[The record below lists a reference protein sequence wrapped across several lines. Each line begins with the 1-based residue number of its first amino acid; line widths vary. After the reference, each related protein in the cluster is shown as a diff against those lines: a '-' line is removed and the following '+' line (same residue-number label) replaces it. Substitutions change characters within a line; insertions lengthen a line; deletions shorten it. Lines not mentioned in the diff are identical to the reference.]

1 MSDNTPSSLTPH
13 IISFF
18 KALTTNQKIID
29 LASNIQQNLQQGHT
43 CIAYKNSID
52 DRLISPDGNSGYI
65 VQHNNKA
72 GFRNFY
78 NQENYIRS
86 EFLNSSKP
94 SIDFD
99 KLNNVY
105 KNVYKDIQKTSKAG
119 DTEGI
124 DLQWQASVEFL
135 LHSRFI
141 LCGGPGTGKT
151 TTVMRMLLIYQSLYP
166 EHKIVL
172 AAPTGKAANRL
183 MQSIK
188 ANATSLNI
196 NPAMQEILSITA
208 QTLHRLLGYNPQN
221 NKFKYHQK
229 NPLLYDLV
237 IIDESSMLD
246 ISMTY
251 TLLKALK
258 PNAKLVLIGDKNQL
272 PAVGI
277 GNVFADLCHLNRQT
291 QVTTNILKQL
301 EQGININNCPT
312 SNYIELNRN
321 YRFIAGSIVAR
332 LAAAMLNRDFPQLLS
347 YKNQPNFI
355 WNNPANKQDK
365 NKLLIDW
372 YKSIPAGETSV
383 LLSPTNFGENS
394 VDELNKLAL
403 QIIYKNKQK
412 SENMPVMVTKNDYT
426 LNIFNG
432 DIGHMQWLDDKWY
445 VAFMSETT
453 TQHIQLDAIHQ
464 WQIAHAISIHKS
476 QGSEYD
482 HVLIAIPE
490 NLENKILTNQLLYT
504 AITRAKSSVTL
515 WASDA
520 IMNEIINTKAQRM
533 TFLN

>member
-1 MSDNTPSSLTPH
+1 M
-13 IISFF
+13 
-18 KALTTNQKIID
+18 
-29 LASNIQQNLQQGHT
+29 
-43 CIAYKNSID
+43 
-52 DRLISPDGNSGYI
+52 
-65 VQHNNKA
+65 
-72 GFRNFY
+72 
-78 NQENYIRS
+78 
-86 EFLNSSKP
+86 
-94 SIDFD
+94 
-99 KLNNVY
+99 
-105 KNVYKDIQKTSKAG
+105 
-119 DTEGI
+119 
-124 DLQWQASVEFL
+124 
-135 LHSRFI
+135 
-141 LCGGPGTGKT
+141 
-151 TTVMRMLLIYQSLYP
+151 YQSLYP
-166 EHKIVL
+166 EHKVAL

-196 NPAMQEILSITA
+196 TPAMQEILSITT

-221 NKFKYHQK
+221 NKFKYNQK
-229 NPLLYDLV
+229 TPLPYDLV

-258 PNAKLVLIGDKNQL
+258 LSAKLILIGDKNQL
-272 PAVGI
+272 PAVGT
-277 GNVFADLCHLNRQT
+277 GNVFADLCHLNKQT
-291 QVTTNILKQL
+291 KVATNILKQL
-301 EQGININNCPT
+301 EQDTNINSPST
-312 SNYIELNRN
+312 SSYIELQKN

-332 LAAAMLNRDFPQLLS
+332 LASAMLNRDFQQLLS
-347 YKNQPNFI
+347 YKNKQNFI
-355 WNNPANKQDK
+355 WNNPTNKQDK

-372 YKSIPAGETSV
+372 YNSIPAGETSV
-383 LLSPTNFGENS
+383 LLSPINFGDNS

-403 QIIYKNKQK
+403 QIIYKNQQK

-432 DIGHMQWLDDKWY
+432 DIGHMQWLNDKWY
-445 VAFMSETT
+445 VAFMQEATM
-453 TQHIQLDAIHQ
+453 QYIQLDAIHQ

-490 NLENKILTNQLLYT
+490 NSENKILTNQLLYT

-520 IMNEIINTKAQRM
+520 IINEIINTKAQRM